1 MTDFDHVSINEFL
14 DHLRREPNPD
24 DVLDWVDARLHDTT
38 WDIHELQDAIID
50 ALGMIEA
57 YRDARNALA

>member
-1 MTDFDHVSINEFL
+1 
-14 DHLRREPNPD
+14 
-24 DVLDWVDARLHDTT
+24 VLDWVDARLHDTT
-38 WDIHELQDAIID
+38 WDIHELQDAITD